1 MKDTNF
7 KILRFF
13 LIISIVSLMI
23 ISIIIV
29 FSASVRI
36 SEILEKNW
44 YSLGIKHVIKVILS
58 GLILY
63 LASIVPYRLYKDKT
77 RLGIITV
84 IILLILTLIFGVEK
98 NGSVRSLNL
107 YLVEIQPSILGIYAL
122 IFHLASLI
130 VSKGEKVKNFVTG
143 YFPMLI
149 WTSMVA
155 ILVMAQPNFSTT
167 IITVSIGL
175 TMMFLGGTKL
185 KHIMWTILAFSPILI
200 VYALIEPYR
209 LERILGYMSRLVNPT
224 LTDPVPQVRYAIY
237 AIGSGGVFGIGVGR
251 SRFRELF
258 IPESYSDF
266 IFSIIG
272 EEFGFF
278 GSVVILF
285 FYSII
290 LYVGFKIVKNVNDE
304 FGKLIAAGITI
315 LIGIY
320 VILNIYVV
328 VGFLP
333 VTGLPLPF
341 LSYGGT
347 ALLAHSFGIGVL
359 INISKGISSE
369 NSFTPKIVFNNE
381 KQS

>member
-58 GLILY
+58 GLVLY
-63 LASIVPYRLYKDKT
+63 LASIIPYKVYKDKT
-77 RLGIITV
+77 RLGIVTV

-107 YLVEIQPSILGIYAL
+107 YLVEIQPSIWGIYAL

-167 IITVSIGL
+167 IITISIGL
-175 TMMFLGGTKL
+175 TMMFLGGAKL

-209 LERILGYMSRLVNPT
+209 LERILGYVSRLVNPT
-224 LTDPVPQVRYAIY
+224 LIDPVPQVRYAIY
-237 AIGSGGVFGIGVGR
+237 AMGSGGIFGIGVGR

-285 FYSII
+285 FYFII
-290 LYVGFKIVKNVNDE
+290 LYVGFKIVKNVNNE

-359 INISKGISSE
+359 INISKGISCE
-369 NSFTPKIVFNNE
+369 NSFSPKIVFNNE

>member
-58 GLILY
+58 GLVLY
-63 LASIVPYRLYKDKT
+63 VASIIPYKVYKDKT
-77 RLGIITV
+77 RLGIVTV

-98 NGSVRSLNL
+98 NGSVRSLNF
-107 YLVEIQPSILGIYAL
+107 YFVEIQPSIWGIYAL

-167 IITVSIGL
+167 IITISIGL
-175 TMMFLGGTKL
+175 TMMFLGGAKL

-209 LERILGYMSRLVNPT
+209 LERILGYVSRLVNPT
-224 LTDPVPQVRYAIY
+224 LIDPVPQVRYAIY
-237 AIGSGGVFGIGVGR
+237 AMGSGGVFGIGVGR

-278 GSVVILF
+278 GSVVILL
-285 FYSII
+285 FYFII
-290 LYVGFKIVKNVNDE
+290 LYVGFKIVKNVNNE

-359 INISKGISSE
+359 INISKGISCE
-369 NSFTPKIVFNNE
+369 NSFSPKIVFNNE

>member
-58 GLILY
+58 GLVLY
-63 LASIVPYRLYKDKT
+63 VASIIPYRVYKDKT

-107 YLVEIQPSILGIYAL
+107 YLVEIQPSIWGIYAL

-167 IITVSIGL
+167 MITVSIGL
-175 TMMFLGGTKL
+175 TMMFLGGAKL

-209 LERILGYMSRLVNPT
+209 LERILGYVSRLVNPT

-237 AIGSGGVFGIGVGR
+237 AMGSGGVFGIGVGR

-285 FYSII
+285 FYFII
-290 LYVGFKIVKNVNDE
+290 LYVGFKIVKNVNNE

-359 INISKGISSE
+359 INISKGISCE
-369 NSFTPKIVFNNE
+369 NSFSPKIVFNNE

>member
-13 LIISIVSLMI
+13 LIVSIVSLMI

-29 FSASVRI
+29 FSASIRI

-77 RLGIITV
+77 RLGIIMV

-167 IITVSIGL
+167 MITVSIGL
-175 TMMFLGGTKL
+175 TMMFLGGAKL

>member
-63 LASIVPYRLYKDKT
+63 LSSIVPYRLYKDKT

-122 IFHLASLI
+122 IFHLASLL

-167 IITVSIGL
+167 MITVSIGL
-175 TMMFLGGTKL
+175 TMMFLGGAKL

>member
-58 GLILY
+58 GLVLY
-63 LASIVPYRLYKDKT
+63 LASIIPYKVYKDKT
-77 RLGIITV
+77 RLGIVTV

-98 NGSVRSLNL
+98 NGSVRSINL
-107 YLVEIQPSILGIYAL
+107 YLVEIQPSIWGIYAL

-167 IITVSIGL
+167 IITISIGL
-175 TMMFLGGTKL
+175 TMMFLGGAKL

-209 LERILGYMSRLVNPT
+209 LERILGYVSRLVNPT
-224 LTDPVPQVRYAIY
+224 LIDPVPQVRYAIY
-237 AIGSGGVFGIGVGR
+237 AMGSGGVFGIGVGR

-285 FYSII
+285 FYFII
-290 LYVGFKIVKNVNDE
+290 LYVGFKIVKNVNNE

-359 INISKGISSE
+359 INISKGISCE
-369 NSFTPKIVFNNE
+369 NSFSPKIVFNNE

>member
-58 GLILY
+58 GLVLY
-63 LASIVPYRLYKDKT
+63 VASIIPYKVYKDKT
-77 RLGIITV
+77 RLGIVTV

-107 YLVEIQPSILGIYAL
+107 YLVEIQPSIWGIYAL

-155 ILVMAQPNFSTT
+155 ILIMAQPNFSTT
-167 IITVSIGL
+167 MITVSIGL
-175 TMMFLGGTKL
+175 TMMFLGGAKL

-209 LERILGYMSRLVNPT
+209 LERILGYVSRLVNPT

-237 AIGSGGVFGIGVGR
+237 AMGSGGVFGIGVGR

-278 GSVVILF
+278 GSVVILL
-285 FYSII
+285 FYFII
-290 LYVGFKIVKNVNDE
+290 LYVGFKIVKNVNNE

-320 VILNIYVV
+320 AILNIYVV

-359 INISKGISSE
+359 INISKGISCE
-369 NSFTPKIVFNNE
+369 NSFSPKIVFNNE